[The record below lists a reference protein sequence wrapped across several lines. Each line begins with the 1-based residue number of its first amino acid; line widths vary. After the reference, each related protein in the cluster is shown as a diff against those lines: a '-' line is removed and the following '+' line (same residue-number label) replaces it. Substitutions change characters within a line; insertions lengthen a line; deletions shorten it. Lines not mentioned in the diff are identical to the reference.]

1 MRSPLKLVLIGLLKA
16 YRFAISPLYG
26 QVCRYHPT
34 CSAYALEA
42 VTTHGSIKGS
52 WLAVRRIGRCHP
64 WAAGGYDPVPG
75 TTTGSPVPHDEA
87 LHQQDLMNTTQGV

>member
-1 MRSPLKLVLIGLLKA
+1 MKHVLIWLLKA

-42 VTTHGSIKGS
+42 VTQHGALRGS
-52 WLAVRRIGRCHP
+52 YLAARRVLRCHP
-64 WAAGGYDPVPG
+64 WAAGGYDPVPLFHHDQ
-75 TTTGSPVPHDEA
+75 PHHD
-87 LHQQDLMNTTQGV
+87 QTQGA

>member
-1 MRSPLKLVLIGLLKA
+1 MKHILIWLLKG

-42 VTTHGSIKGS
+42 VQTHGALRGT
-52 WLAVRRIGRCHP
+52 WLAMRRVGRCHP
-64 WAAGGYDPVPG
+64 WAAGGLDPVPPAKNR
-75 TTTGSPVPHDEA
+75 TSSTPPSATATPTTGERWAS
-87 LHQQDLMNTTQGV
+87 